1 MAEICCEEAKSAP
14 APASAS
20 AVTALARRRPRVE
33 LGVPGASCRPTQAG
47 DEDGGARG
55 GKRRRVSC
63 AAPGRSCQRPRTA
76 GFGSRLWWPR
86 YGVTSVCGLRR
97 EMEDAVSIRPD
108 FLRRRGGGSSTSG
121 KHHFFGVFDGH
132 GCCHV
137 ARMCQDRMH
146 ELIADEYTKAV
157 SSGKDGATATAAAAA
172 EPAWKEVMERGFARM
187 DDEAASWAAT
197 RSSGKDDDLAC
208 RCERQKPARCDH
220 AGSTAL
226 VAVVGPTT
234 VVVASAG
241 DSRAVLSRGGVA
253 IPLSVDHKPDRPD
266 ELERIKAAGGRV
278 IFWDGARVLGVL
290 AMSRAI
296 GDGYLKP
303 FVTAEPEV
311 TVTERTEDDE
321 CLIVA
326 SDGLWDVVS
335 NEMACEVVRACF
347 RSNGPPAP
355 AGARPNDVLP
365 AAAAGREGEERD
377 GGGAVKGVDRA
388 ESDRACSEAALL
400 LVKLALARRSSDNVS
415 VVVVDLRRGS

>member
-1 MAEICCEEAKSAP
+1 MAEICCEEAKS

-33 LGVPGASCRPTQAG
+33 LGVPGASCRRLTPAG
-47 DEDGGARG
+47 HDEGGGG

-63 AAPGRSCQRPRTA
+63 AAPAGRSCQRPRAA

-108 FLRRRGGGSSTSG
+108 FLHGGGGSG

-137 ARMCQDRMH
+137 AKMCQDRMH
-146 ELIADEYTKAV
+146 ELVADEYTKAGY
-157 SSGKDGATATAAAAA
+157 GKEVEGASATALAAAA

-197 RSSGKDDDLAC
+197 RTGKDELAC
-208 RCERQKPARCDH
+208 RCERQKPVRCDH
-220 AGSTAL
+220 AGSTAV
-226 VAVVGPTT
+226 VAVVGPTS
-234 VVVASAG
+234 VVIASAG

-253 IPLSVDHKPDRPD
+253 VPLSVDHKPDRPD
-266 ELERIKAAGGRV
+266 ELERIQAAGGRV

-311 TVTERTEDDE
+311 TVTERTGEDE
-321 CLIVA
+321 CLILA

-335 NEMACEVVRACF
+335 NEMACDVVRACF
-347 RSNGPPAP
+347 RSNGPPPPAGAPPNGVLPAP
-355 AGARPNDVLP
+355 AG
-365 AAAAGREGEERD
+365 REREERD
-377 GGGAVKGVDRA
+377 GGAAAAVKGVDRA

-400 LVKLALARRSSDNVS
+400 LAKLALARRSSDNVS
-415 VVVVDLRRGS
+415 VVVVDLRRGY